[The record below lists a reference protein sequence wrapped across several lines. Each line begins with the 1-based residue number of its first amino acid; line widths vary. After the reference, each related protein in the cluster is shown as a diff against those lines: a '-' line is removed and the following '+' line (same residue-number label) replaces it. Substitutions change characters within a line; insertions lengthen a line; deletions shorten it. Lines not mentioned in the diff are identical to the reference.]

1 MTHKQPWEGLPQ
13 PAFPP
18 LFISPFMYTLEQ
30 LKSRHSVRSY
40 TDEPLSGSEAN
51 ALRAAIS
58 EINSYL
64 PGTRFQLVT
73 GDDTPFRGRFG
84 SYGIFRNVRNY
95 IAAVMD
101 TAVVNALE
109 TAGYAGQKVVMAAT
123 VHGLGTCFIGG
134 TFSVQNL
141 PIQTRAGEKPVF
153 IIAVGHS
160 SDANGKRLGDKLIRS
175 FSHRRKMTAVDFFD
189 TAKSGM
195 SFEEATKVCPQLAAG
210 LEAIACA
217 PSAMNK
223 RPVRI
228 RVDADGTYHAFVPN
242 MSGFTPV
249 DLGIAKFNFE
259 QVVPG
264 EWERGND
271 APFLTF

>member
-1 MTHKQPWEGLPQ
+1 MPSP
-13 PAFPP
+13 F
-18 LFISPFMYTLEQ
+18 FILPFMYTLEQ
-30 LKSRHSVRSY
+30 LQSRHSVRSY
-40 TDEPLSGSEAN
+40 TEEPLSDSEVN

-64 PGTRFQLVT
+64 PGTRFQLIT

-95 IAAVMD
+95 VAAVMD
-101 TAVVNALE
+101 TAVANAYE
-109 TAGYAGQKVVMAAT
+109 IAGYAGQKVVMAAT
-123 VHGLGTCFIGG
+123 VHGVGSCFIGG
-134 TFSVQNL
+134 TFSAQNL
-141 PIQTRAGEKPVF
+141 PIQTRTGEKPVF

-160 SDANGKRLGDKLIRS
+160 SDANGKRFGDRLVRS
-175 FSHRRKMTAVDFFD
+175 FSHRRKMTAADFFD

-195 SFEEATKVCPQLAAG
+195 SFEEAIKNYPQLTAG
-210 LEAIACA
+210 LEAVACA

-271 APFLTF
+271 APFLPF